1 MDNFNQAIVQLLGRA
16 GGPMHIRLLIQPIIA
31 IILAI
36 RTGLRDA
43 RENTAPFLLEFVKNK
58 AQRKVLINTALQ
70 DISKLMIMAFL
81 FDSIYQLL
89 VLKEFHLLQAL
100 IVTFVLAIL
109 PYVILRG
116 LVTRLYRRYFVD

>member
-1 MDNFNQAIVQLLGRA
+1 MDNFNQAIEQLLGRA

-36 RTGLRDA
+36 RAGLRDA

-70 DISKLMIMAFL
+70 DIRKLMIMAFL

-89 VLKEFHLLQAL
+89 F
-100 IVTFVLAIL
+100 
-109 PYVILRG
+109 LRNFIFC
-116 LVTRLYRRYFVD
+116 RL